1 MVLAVINRT
10 RRRTA
15 RPLLAWRPAPGTLY
29 SIIVA
34 FALIGL
40 EQLFSAVPDL
50 EGADTLNS
58 NLPTAIVAN
67 GHTLLLEISKNNS
80 VQVDYWAVRRD
91 TTAIRLY
98 QRPGVDP
105 NASFALIGIPYETKP
120 GPDTL
125 SLEWSVGDHLYT
137 REIPFRIVAGP
148 YKAESIT
155 GVDQSR
161 VAPDAA
167 ALERI
172 ASERKIIAEAYV
184 AVRDTA
190 MMDGPFKWPVENR
203 VVTSMYGNRRVFNGQ
218 LRSFHGGLDLRAREG
233 TPIYSAQSGVVKLAR
248 NLFYS
253 GNHVLVEH
261 GMGVHT
267 SYSHF
272 STIEVTEGQW
282 VEQGQL
288 LGLAGATGRVNA
300 AHLHWT
306 TSVNGI
312 GVSPLQC
319 VEILEAVY
327 GRQTEKKQS
336 TDGSQQEN
344 P

>member
-1 MVLAVINRT
+1 M
-10 RRRTA
+10 
-15 RPLLAWRPAPGTLY
+15 
-29 SIIVA
+29 
-34 FALIGL
+34 

-50 EGADTLNS
+50 QGADALNS
-58 NLPTAIVAN
+58 HLPMAIVAN
-67 GHTLLLEISKNNS
+67 GHTLLLEVSKKDS
-80 VQVDYWAVRRD
+80 IAVDYMAARRD
-91 TTAIRLY
+91 TIAVRLY
-98 QRPGVDP
+98 PRPGVDP

-125 SLEWSVGDHLYT
+125 SLEWMVGDNLYT
-137 REIPFRIVAGP
+137 RDIPFRIVAGP

-167 ALERI
+167 ALKRI
-172 ASERKIIAEAYV
+172 AAERKVIAEAYV

-190 MMDGPFKWPVENR
+190 MMDGPFEWPVENR
-203 VVTSMYGNRRVFNGQ
+203 VVTSTYGNRRVFNGQ

-233 TPIYSAQSGVVKLAR
+233 TPVYAAQSGVVKLAR

-253 GNHVLVEH
+253 GNHVLLEH
-261 GMGVHT
+261 GMGIHT

-282 VEQGQL
+282 VEKGQL

-306 TSVNGI
+306 TSVNGV

-319 VEILEAVY
+319 VEIIEAVF
-327 GRQTEKKQS
+327 GRKTEEKPS
-336 TDGSQQEN
+336 ADSSQQEK